1 MSKPI
6 PKPKRLIRN
15 KDVVEEDSVLRQIQE
30 DIRRLAEKEA
40 MDKNVKVNKKTLK
53 ETLFG
58 G

>member
-15 KDVVEEDSVLRQIQE
+15 RDVVEEDSVLRQIQE